1 MTLRLYNTMSRT
13 KEEFIPL
20 HPPQVRLYCCGP
32 TVYNYAHIG
41 NLRTYIFEDI
51 LRRTL
56 RYNGFDVLHVMNI
69 TDVGHMTTDADEGDD
84 KMDLAAKREGKSP
97 WELARF
103 YEEAFFQD
111 TTRLNIQRP
120 EVTPRATDHVVEM
133 INIVQKLEA
142 QGYTYLTSEAI
153 YFDTS
158 RNEDYGKLARLNLAD
173 QRQGARA
180 EVIADETKRNPSD
193 FVLWFRNKPTHI
205 MKWESPWGV
214 GYPGWHIECSAMSS
228 KYLGETFDI
237 HCGGVDH
244 IPVHHTNEIAQSE
257 CASGHPFVRY
267 WMHGEFLLMNSAKI
281 SKSTGGSINRL
292 QSLLDAGYDPLAYR
306 YLCLQAHYRSELNF
320 SLDAMD
326 AATAGLRKIYSVR
339 PDNDPFQADEA
350 GYREA
355 HDRIL
360 EALNDD
366 LGMPQAVGLLH
377 TYSSHRLWTAFDA
390 VLGLDIA
397 KRSQPRE
404 EEIPEEIQNLIEQR
418 NTARKAKNWA
428 ESDALRQALIERG
441 YEVGDGPQGT
451 TVKKRVL

>member
-1 MTLRLYNTMSRT
+1 MALRLYNTMSRT
-13 KEEFIPL
+13 KEEFVPL
-20 HPPQVRLYCCGP
+20 HPPQARLYCCGP

-56 RYNGFDVLHVMNI
+56 RYNGYDVLHVMNV

-111 TTRLNIQRP
+111 TARLNIERP
-120 EVTPRATDHVVEM
+120 DVTPRATEHIVEM
-133 INIVQKLEA
+133 IEIVQKLEA

-158 RNEDYGKLARLNLAD
+158 CDDDYGKLARLNLAD
-173 QRQGARA
+173 QRQGARV

-228 KYLGETFDI
+228 RYLGETFDI

-292 QSLLDAGYDPLAYR
+292 QSLIDSGYDPLAYR

-320 SLDAMD
+320 SLDAID
-326 AATAGLRKIYSVR
+326 AATTGLRKLYSVR
-339 PDNDPFQADEA
+339 PESDPFLSDEA
-350 GYREA
+350 GYQEA
-355 HDRIL
+355 HDRVL

-377 TYSSHRLWTAFDA
+377 SYNSHRLWVNFDV

-397 KRSQPRE
+397 KRTEPRTE
-404 EEIPEEIQNLIEQR
+404 ELPADIQSLIEQR
-418 NTARKAKNWA
+418 NIARKAKNWA
-428 ESDALRQALIERG
+428 ESDTLRNTLLECG

-451 TVKKRVL
+451 TVKKRIL